1 MATKLKV
8 VTQPCDSEMEPP
20 PPPPENQGAGGSTAS
35 VGIDFTPAPSRK
47 QHAGWTAERQRK
59 FIETLSLTGS
69 VGQASAATGVSS
81 RSAYR
86 LRNRAGA
93 ESFAAAWD
101 AALTLSATRVVSIIF
116 DRAINGRAERHYKDG
131 ELVMERRIP
140 SDYLLTWLAARLD
153 PLRFGSP
160 LATARASAIGDPR
173 PAAVQAMPGLAAALR
188 DIPQQDC
195 PFEPADFIDH
205 RNGEMGQDLAP
216 LSDDD

>member
-8 VTQPCDSEMEPP
+8 VEQASDIETGPPLPP
-20 PPPPENQGAGGSTAS
+20 P
-35 VGIDFTPAPSRK
+35 DFTPAPTRK
-47 QHAGWTAERQRK
+47 QHAGWTAERQRR
-59 FIETLSLTGS
+59 FIDTLSLTGS
-69 VGQASAATGVSS
+69 VGQAAASAGVSS

-93 ESFAAAWD
+93 ESFAKAWD
-101 AALTLSATRVVSIIF
+101 AAQTLSATRIVSIIF
-116 DRAINGRAERHYKDG
+116 DRAVNGRAERFYKDG

-160 LATARASAIGDPR
+160 LAAARAAATGDPR
-173 PAAVQAMPGLAAALR
+173 LAASRDMPGFLAGLN
-188 DIPQQDC
+188 DIAEQDC
-195 PFEPADFIDH
+195 PCEPADFIDH
-205 RNGEMGQDLAP
+205 RTGEMGKDIAP